1 MPSTEDIL
9 RKYQKKIET
18 EVNSSQSPVQSY
30 SQDYLQFKRDMVPE
44 ITRYERWAG
53 SLGSIIRLK
62 IAQKDREKIQ
72 AILERGHIDISPSE
86 AVALSFLSMLA
97 VFFAII
103 LTAMSIYLITQPEI
117 IPGYLLSFVFLCILA
132 SMFIFYYVYTMP
144 QRLANSWRLQAS
156 AQMVPAILYVV
167 VYMKHTSNLERA
179 VEFASQHLEGP
190 LALDFKKIFYD
201 VEIAKYSSI
210 KQSLDAYLETWRDFS
225 PEFIESFNLIE
236 SSLYEPLEARRIQI
250 LEKAL
255 QVILDGVYE
264 KMLKYSREIR
274 TPMTNIYML
283 GIILP
288 TLALALLPLA
298 STLLGGLIQ
307 WYHVFVIFNILI
319 PFLVFYM
326 AAEVLLKRP
335 GGYGEASI
343 LKSAP
348 EYYKFASKKPWIKA
362 FILAFPFFII
372 GISPFLFQI
381 EFITSSLHLQNDY
394 TFEQL
399 GIYDDP
405 TKIFDFKSSN
415 GTTVGPFGPFAVLLS
430 LFIPFSISLFFII
443 AYRDKTKSLID
454 SRNATK
460 VLEEEFT
467 NSMFQL
473 GNRLGD
479 GTPAEIAFAKVSEST
494 RGQTTQN
501 FFAIVN
507 QNIQQL
513 GMSVESAI
521 FDKKRG
527 AMIYYPSALI
537 ATSMKILVESAK
549 KGLQVAAQSLMSISE
564 YIKNI
569 QKINQRL
576 KDLLA
581 EISSDMKSNMTF
593 LAPLLAGVVIGLGSM
608 ITFILNKLEGIQA
621 LEGDTSIEALGGL
634 APTMLNLFNV
644 ADMIPPYFLQ
654 LSIGV
659 YIIEII
665 FILSSALVTIDSGK
679 DILKEKYDLS
689 RNLKAGIIL
698 YLITAFLSIFALGL
712 LASFVLG
719 SF

>member
-117 IPGYLLSFVFLCILA
+117 IPGYLLSFVFLGILA

-274 TPMTNIYML
+274 TPMTNI
-283 GIILP
+283 
-288 TLALALLPLA
+288 
-298 STLLGGLIQ
+298 
-307 WYHVFVIFNILI
+307 
-319 PFLVFYM
+319 
-326 AAEVLLKRP
+326 
-335 GGYGEASI
+335 
-343 LKSAP
+343 
-348 EYYKFASKKPWIKA
+348 
-362 FILAFPFFII
+362 
-372 GISPFLFQI
+372 
-381 EFITSSLHLQNDY
+381 
-394 TFEQL
+394 
-399 GIYDDP
+399 
-405 TKIFDFKSSN
+405 
-415 GTTVGPFGPFAVLLS
+415 
-430 LFIPFSISLFFII
+430 
-443 AYRDKTKSLID
+443 
-454 SRNATK
+454 
-460 VLEEEFT
+460 
-467 NSMFQL
+467 
-473 GNRLGD
+473 
-479 GTPAEIAFAKVSEST
+479 
-494 RGQTTQN
+494 
-501 FFAIVN
+501 
-507 QNIQQL
+507 
-513 GMSVESAI
+513 
-521 FDKKRG
+521 
-527 AMIYYPSALI
+527 
-537 ATSMKILVESAK
+537 
-549 KGLQVAAQSLMSISE
+549 
-564 YIKNI
+564 
-569 QKINQRL
+569 
-576 KDLLA
+576 
-581 EISSDMKSNMTF
+581 
-593 LAPLLAGVVIGLGSM
+593 
-608 ITFILNKLEGIQA
+608 
-621 LEGDTSIEALGGL
+621 
-634 APTMLNLFNV
+634 
-644 ADMIPPYFLQ
+644 
-654 LSIGV
+654 
-659 YIIEII
+659 
-665 FILSSALVTIDSGK
+665 
-679 DILKEKYDLS
+679 
-689 RNLKAGIIL
+689 
-698 YLITAFLSIFALGL
+698 
-712 LASFVLG
+712 
-719 SF
+719 